1 MTSAQSSD
9 FSTNLLIGGAL
20 VRGEGDVET
29 IVNPATGA
37 RLAEVPE
44 ASAAQVEQAVAAAA
58 SAFKT
63 WSQTTPGYRAGLLLK
78 IASRIEDE
86 GEAFAKLESLNVGK
100 PYARMLGDEIPGI
113 VDNIRFFAGA
123 ARCLSGLAANEYVS
137 GHTSMIRRD
146 PLGVVGSIAPWN
158 FPLAMATWK
167 IFAPIAVGNTVVMKP
182 SENTPLTALKLA
194 TLLAEMLPPGVVNI
208 VAGRGATVGAQLS
221 AHPGIAMMSI
231 TGDITTG
238 QKILGAATGNLK
250 RTHLELGGK
259 APVIVM
265 DDADLEAVVASVRT
279 AGFYNAGQD
288 CCAASRVY
296 AHSKI
301 HDRLVADLQSA
312 ISSIRYGAPES
323 ETTELGPLVSSRQRE
338 RVSGFIERASEQRH
352 IEVVTGGKA
361 VPGEGFFYE
370 PTLIAGA
377 LQTDEIVQREV
388 FGPAVSVTRFS
399 DADQAI
405 EWANDSRYGLASSV
419 WTRDVKTAG
428 RIAARLQYGT
438 TWVNQHFTL
447 ISEMPHGGVK
457 MSGYGKDQSI
467 YSLEDYTAIRHVMM
481 NFS

>member
-9 FSTNLLIGGAL
+9 FPTQLLIGGAL

-37 RLAEVPE
+37 LLAEVPE
-44 ASAAQVEQAVAAAA
+44 ASEAQVEQAVTAAA
-58 SAFKT
+58 SAFKS
-63 WSQTTPGYRAGLLLK
+63 WSQTTPAYRAGLLLK
-78 IASRIEDE
+78 IASRIEEE
-86 GEAFAKLESLNVGK
+86 GESFAKIESLNVGK

-113 VDNIRFFAGA
+113 VDNIRYFAGA
-123 ARCLSGLAANEYVS
+123 ARCMSGLAANEYVA

-194 TLLAEMLPPGVVNI
+194 VILAEMLPPGVVNI
-208 VAGRGATVGAQLS
+208 VAGKGQTVGAQLS
-221 AHPGIAMMSI
+221 SHPNVAMMSI

-265 DDADLEAVVASVRT
+265 DDADLDAVVASVRT

-301 HDRLVADLQSA
+301 HDRLVGDLQNA
-312 ISSIRYGAPES
+312 ISSIKYGAPES
-323 ETTELGPLVSSRQRE
+323 EVTELGPLVSARQRE
-338 RVSGFIERASEQRH
+338 RVSGFIDRAAGQRH
-352 IEVVTGGKA
+352 IEVVTGGKVVA
-361 VPGEGFFYE
+361 GEGFFYE

-377 LQTDEIVQREV
+377 LQTDEVVQREI
-388 FGPAVSVTRFS
+388 FGPAVSVTRFV

-447 ISEMPHGGVK
+447 LSEMPHGGMK